1 MNALNSQIGGDHY
14 KNMASQPIHL
24 IHALECSFI
33 QGCIIKYISR
43 YKSKNKAE
51 DIKKCMHYAQL
62 AIELNSIKQC
72 HEDAE
77 DALAR
82 IYRYAARNDFSL
94 YQRDIILQA
103 VFNEYEQVIQSCKDL
118 LQSEYPESV

>member
-1 MNALNSQIGGDHY
+1 MNALNSQIGGGHY

-24 IHALECSFI
+24 ICTLKCSFI

-62 AIELNSIKQC
+62 AIELDSTKQC
-72 HEDAE
+72 HEN
-77 DALAR
+77 ALA
-82 IYRYAARNDFSL
+82 YVYMYAAKNDFSL
-94 YQRDIILQA
+94 YQRNIILQA
-103 VFNEYEQVIQSCKDL
+103 VFNKYEQVIQSCKDL